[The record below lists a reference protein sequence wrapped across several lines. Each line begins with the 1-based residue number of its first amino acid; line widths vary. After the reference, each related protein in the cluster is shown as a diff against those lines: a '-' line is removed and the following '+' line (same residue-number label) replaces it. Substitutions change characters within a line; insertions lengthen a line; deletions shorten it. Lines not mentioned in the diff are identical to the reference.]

1 VLDQPFRGSVA
12 VTAGLVSRGEL
23 RGARFR
29 RLFPDV
35 YVNACVEVDL
45 ELRAR
50 AAALL
55 VRGRGVV
62 AGWAAAELL
71 GASCGALDAPVDVIV
86 PGGSMRSLPGL
97 VVRTDLL
104 ATDEV
109 TAVRAVPLTT
119 PLVTAF
125 HLACRPPV
133 VEAIV
138 AVDALAR
145 VHGFA
150 PEAVLWMG
158 TRHLGARGSG
168 QLREVVRR
176 ADRLADSPMETR
188 IRVAIE
194 DAGLVVPVLQHPV
207 GPYTLDMAYPG
218 IKLGIEYDGRAHRTQ
233 RRAMRDLRREAYL
246 AAAGWEIL
254 RFTDAEVL
262 GKPRWVAGTVRWAL
276 LKAAHA
282 GGDPR

>member
-1 VLDQPFRGSVA
+1 
-12 VTAGLVSRGEL
+12 
-23 RGARFR
+23 
-29 RLFPDV
+29 
-35 YVNACVEVDL
+35 
-45 ELRAR
+45 
-50 AAALL
+50 
-55 VRGRGVV
+55 VV
-62 AGWAAAELL
+62 AGWSAAELL
-71 GASCGALDAPVDVIV
+71 DASCGALDAPVDVIV

-150 PEAVLWMG
+150 PEGAPWMG
-158 TRHLGARGSG
+158 ARHLGARGSG
-168 QLREVVRR
+168 QLREVLRR
-176 ADRLADSPMETR
+176 SDRLADSPMETR

-207 GPYTLDMAYPG
+207 GPYALDMAYPG

-233 RRAMRDLRREAYL
+233 RRAMGDLRREAYL
-246 AAAGWEIL
+246 TAAGWEIL

-262 GKPRWVAGTVRWAL
+262 GKPRWVAATVRWAP
-276 LKAAHA
+276 HA
-282 GGDPR
+282 RGEVGGLTSGA

>member
-1 VLDQPFRGSVA
+1 MLDQPFRGSSS
-12 VTAGLVSRGEL
+12 GLSPGLL
-23 RGARFR
+23 R
-29 RLFPDV
+29 
-35 YVNACVEVDL
+35 
-45 ELRAR
+45 RAR
-50 AAALL
+50 AAAVL
-55 VRGRGVV
+55 VQGRGVV

-71 GASCGALDAPVDVIV
+71 DASCGGLDAPVDVIV
-86 PGGSMRSLPGL
+86 PGGSMRSRAGL
-97 VVRTDLL
+97 VVHADLL
-104 ATDEV
+104 DTDEV
-109 TAVRAVPLTT
+109 TAVATVPVTT
-119 PLVTAF
+119 PLLTAF

-138 AVDALAR
+138 AVDALAHA
-145 VHGFA
+145 HGFA

-158 TRHLGARGSG
+158 RRHLGARGSG

-207 GPYTLDMAYPG
+207 GPYRLDMAYPG
-218 IKLGIEYDGRAHRTQ
+218 IKIGIEYDGREHRTQ
-233 RRAMRDLRREAYL
+233 RRAMHDLRREAYL
-246 AAAGWEIL
+246 TAAGWEIL

-276 LKAAHA
+276 VRAAHA
-282 GGDPR
+282 RGLPPR